1 MNKLNLQQIQ
11 GNGADEIASTGFE
24 LVRAFNGN
32 FTQVKEAI
40 ENLDNRLFHDL
51 SIAAM
56 AELDNL
62 RSGSYRI
69 ILTVAGG
76 VEYSYLLCTIDPD
89 GKTIRQTR
97 VADKIYTRTY
107 AGSVWDKWEYTAEY
121 VSGGKI
127 DITQGFSVLDEY
139 NSPSKCGWYVLTS
152 FNRPAYHLL
161 VTSDNM
167 NHVITQFVYGNSVI
181 NEDGEIKSHQDNKTT
196 ILIRTYNISAPN
208 LPDIPVRTWGKWRY
222 LQDTF
227 LKSEFGASVTDAITQ
242 KFFTDAVQNVVSGRI
257 DIGNGM
263 SVLDEYNSPAK
274 CGWYVL
280 MRMDRPAYHLL
291 VTSDDMSHV
300 ITQFLYGN
308 SVINENGEIKA
319 HQDYSTTIL
328 TRTYNINAPI
338 LPDIPARTWG
348 KWRYEYES
356 HMVDLPES
364 EYVKLRD
371 AGKVDKNVYYFTYED
386 EV

>member
-1 MNKLNLQQIQ
+1 MNEELIKRAEGIR
-11 GNGADEIASTGFE
+11 DEVGIGKNTAYRVGSFLGDLLAWVEERFE
-24 LVRAFNGN
+24 RI
-32 FTQVKEAI
+32 KP
-40 ENLDNRLFHDL
+40 DL
-51 SIAAM
+51 SI
-56 AELDNL
+56 DVT
-62 RSGSYRI
+62 G
-69 ILTVAGG
+69 
-76 VEYSYLLCTIDPD
+76 
-89 GKTIRQTR
+89 
-97 VADKIYTRTY
+97 
-107 AGSVWDKWEYTAEY
+107 
-121 VSGGKI
+121 
-127 DITQGFSVLDEY
+127 GFSVLDTL
-139 NSPSKCGWYVLTS
+139 NRPDKCGWYMLTVGGM
-152 FNRPAYHLL
+152 PAYMMLI
-161 VTSDNM
+161 TSDSM
-167 NHVITQFVYGNSVI
+167 RHVVTQFVYGNSVI
-181 NEDGEIKSHQDNKTT
+181 DSSGGITGHQDYSTT

-242 KFFTDAVQNVVSGRI
+242 KFFTDNVQNVVSGRI

-263 SVLDEYNSPAK
+263 SVLDEYNSPEK

-280 MRMDRPAYHLL
+280 MRMDKPAYHLL

-308 SVINENGEIKA
+308 SVINEDGEIKA

-328 TRTYNINAPI
+328 TRTYNIYAPM

-356 HMVDLPES
+356 YMVDLPES

-371 AGKVDKNVYYFTYED
+371 AGKVDKNIYYFTYED
-386 EV
+386 GV